1 MDRSSYPA
9 LHPLRIAAATLLPT
23 ALAGCIGGAA
33 EPAGPCIHEFR
44 DAVVHVD
51 AVVAADSVTA
61 VDSVAITRA
70 IVNGVPMALAWIP
83 LDLGT
88 NAVLRN
94 DTLFCHVPFSFGNMK
109 GLWQVTVSAP
119 NHPTQLVEFEARY
132 AVSKRDCPSYND
144 GGSHVVWHLTGGT
157 QTVAANGVRR

>member
-1 MDRSSYPA
+1 MDRSA
-9 LHPLRIAAATLLPT
+9 FDALRIAGATLLT
-23 ALAGCIGGAA
+23 AVLAGCIGGAA

-51 AVVAADSVTA
+51 AVVAADSATA

-70 IVNGVPMALAWIP
+70 IVNGVPMALRWIP

-94 DTLFCHVPFSFGNMK
+94 DTLFCRVPFSFGNME
-109 GLWQVTVSAP
+109 GLWLLTVSAP
-119 NHPTQLVEFEARY
+119 NHPAQLVEFEARY
-132 AVSKRDCPSYND
+132 AVSKRDCPSYDD
-144 GGSHVVWHLTGGT
+144 GGSQIVWQLS
-157 QTVAANGVRR
+157 GVPEPIATRSGRR